1 MNSVQRTLAVC
12 HLMLFLW
19 FNMSA
24 HDGCMG
30 LDSVCMPRQSGQPR
44 LSSSEMGGN
53 EDRKSV
59 VLLKTNMLYDAVAVP
74 NIGLEVSLGSGW
86 SVGADWMYAWWSR
99 NTSHRFWRVYGGD
112 VEVRRW
118 FSPRRTS
125 RSLMCGHHVGVYGQ
139 MLTYDVEWGGRGYMG
154 DRWSW
159 AAGVSYGY
167 SLPVGRHFN
176 IDFTLGVGYLQGDY
190 MKYRPEDDCYV
201 WDSTHRKEWFGPTR
215 AEVSLVWYI
224 GGRSV
229 RKGGDR

>member
-1 MNSVQRTLAVC
+1 MQIENFQ
-12 HLMLFLW
+12 
-19 FNMSA
+19 A
-24 HDGCMG
+24 H
-30 LDSVCMPRQSGQPR
+30 SIPSSQPAMITNK
-44 LSSSEMGGN
+44 EQ
-53 EDRKSV
+53 DRKHA
-59 VLLKTNMLYDAVAVP
+59 VLLKNNMLYDAAAIP

-99 NTSHRFWRVYGGD
+99 NSSHRFWRVYGGD

-224 GGRSV
+224 GGRDV
-229 RKGGDR
+229 RKGGAR

>member
-1 MNSVQRTLAVC
+1 
-12 HLMLFLW
+12 
-19 FNMSA
+19 
-24 HDGCMG
+24 
-30 LDSVCMPRQSGQPR
+30 
-44 LSSSEMGGN
+44 
-53 EDRKSV
+53 
-59 VLLKTNMLYDAVAVP
+59 
-74 NIGLEVSLGSGW
+74 
-86 SVGADWMYAWWSR
+86 
-99 NTSHRFWRVYGGD
+99 
-112 VEVRRW
+112 
-118 FSPRRTS
+118 
-125 RSLMCGHHVGVYGQ
+125 MCGHHVGVYGQ

-229 RKGGDR
+229 RKGGAR